1 MQAKSKKFVVFFEY
15 ALTLHMVPKHQ
26 PDDQQTGVEG
36 AEESEPV
43 FEHRQSTEEAQN
55 RAHYNWRSTT
65 RHNSRHCVHNWE
77 HHHPAP
83 GTHPPTI

>member
-1 MQAKSKKFVVFFEY
+1 MQAKSKRFVLILEY

-26 PDDQQTGVEG
+26 LDDQQTGVEG
-36 AEESEPV
+36 EGSEPV
-43 FEHRQSTEEAQN
+43 SEHRQSTEEAEN

-83 GTHPPTI
+83 GIHPPTI